1 MFGGDVWLGVMSGK
15 TQPPVFVAGERVFR
29 KTPFLAYLRAFN
41 ISMGEVVA
49 GICKSLAEAAKTHD
63 KRKHYKVGVAIG
75 LIVGVISA
83 FYVCLAW
90 GALIGFIAGCIAG
103 AIKEWRDSN
112 GHGAVELMDFAFT
125 AMGAASGACVSV
137 PVMMLLRLFIQL

>member
-1 MFGGDVWLGVMSGK
+1 M
-15 TQPPVFVAGERVFR
+15 
-29 KTPFLAYLRAFN
+29 
-41 ISMGEVVA
+41 EVIA
-49 GICKSLAEAAKTHD
+49 KACKSLAEAAKMPD
-63 KRKHYKVGVAIG
+63 KRKHYKVGMAIG

-83 FYVCLAW
+83 FYVGLAW

-103 AIKEWRDSN
+103 AIKEWWDSK
-112 GHGAVELMDFAFT
+112 GHGTVELMDFAFT